1 MSGIDP
7 GVDLRECVEVI
18 FGRVIRRPEIGR
30 RCCML
35 AAVLVLGAGGLLV
48 TALVARA
55 DEMPLPGLSFW
66 MAVAIIALAQFARI
80 PVRVGEDY
88 VLVGWGEVAIIAAL
102 CLVPPVWLPWAGAL
116 GAMIAHVDRLV
127 GAPPGQRQR
136 VPYAI
141 LSLTVATT
149 AAASVASLFTGG
161 ATDTLRLHADDTS
174 AVSVLLAAALIYFVV
189 SSLLASAWV
198 ADGRGIGT
206 AWRNTARA
214 KRFMLPGNLA
224 VGTAVAVVMAIDSRW
239 LVALVPICA
248 ILHQAYLYQ
257 ARVDEGQDQW
267 ENLVY
272 ATRELNHLETTAVAA
287 ATVRGAAR
295 LFGAAEVEVALHRDV
310 EPAVWYRAG
319 RSEIDD
325 VVTRPAGVSLLHS
338 SQILSRKL
346 VVGAAELGEVRLG
359 FDRSRRLSPATNL
372 VFTAFAYAVANA
384 LGDAA
389 THHRLQMLAARSAF
403 DAVHDPLTGLANRSM
418 LVARGNAELARRT
431 ADAPAALL
439 LLDVDTFRAVN
450 DTLSPAAGDD
460 LLRSIASRLAAA
472 ACDGEILARL
482 GGDEFALLLRQDAA
496 APKAAVLRAKQ
507 IAALVASPIEVA
519 GVTIAVTATVGV
531 GLGIGNY
538 VNGNGTNGRG
548 NGVPGDGVNSHHSNG
563 NGHGPAEFEPHLD
576 TTELMRR
583 AGMALRRARREGVPV
598 AEYADVPTLVADRH
612 QVLADLRDALA
623 TTDQL
628 GVLLQPVV
636 NLATNQL
643 VGAEVLVRWHHP
655 TRGVLLPADFIA
667 AVEHSELAA
676 GFTGH
681 VIDLAL
687 EIAAE
692 WLEQGLDLPVTVNL
706 CARSTLDRELPPLV
720 ADRLARHG
728 VAANR
733 LILEITEGIMVADPE
748 RVECSVAA
756 LRALGVQVS
765 VGDFGTASA
774 SLELLTKCR
783 VDEVKIDRTFV
794 AAITT
799 SPETRAIVTA
809 TVDIARDLDMRV
821 VAEAVELPEQRE
833 ALNALGVTLAQGHLF
848 YPPLSAD
855 ETTTLIRDRYSG

>member
-7 GVDLRECVEVI
+7 GVDLRECAEVI
-18 FGRVIRRPEIGR
+18 FGRVVRRPEISR
-30 RCCML
+30 RCCLL
-35 AAVLVLGAGGLLV
+35 AAVLLLGSGGLLV
-48 TALVARA
+48 TALVARS
-55 DEMPLPGLSFW
+55 DEIPGPGLSFW
-66 MAVAIIALAQFARI
+66 MAVATVALAQFARI
-80 PVRVGEDY
+80 PVRVGDDY
-88 VLVGWGEVAIIAAL
+88 VLVAWGEVAIIAAL
-102 CLVPPVWLPWAGAL
+102 CLLPPVWIPWAGAL
-116 GAMIAHVDRLV
+116 GAVIAHIDRLV
-127 GAPPGQRQR
+127 GAPAGHRQR
-136 VPYAI
+136 VPYTI
-141 LSLTVATT
+141 LALTVAIT

-161 ATDTLRLHADDTS
+161 ATRALRLSVEDGSSVT
-174 AVSVLLAAALIYFVV
+174 VLLVAALIYFVV

-224 VGTAVAVVMAIDSRW
+224 VGTAIAVVMAIDSRW

-319 RSEIDD
+319 RTDIED

-338 SQILSRKL
+338 SQILTRKL

-418 LVARGNAELARRT
+418 LVVRGNAELARRT
-431 ADAPAALL
+431 SDAPAALL

-482 GGDEFALLLRQDAA
+482 GGDEFALLLRQDTA
-496 APKAAVLRAKQ
+496 APKAAVQRAKQ

-531 GLGIGNY
+531 GLGTGNY
-538 VNGNGTNGRG
+538 VNGDHASG
-548 NGVPGDGVNSHHSNG
+548 NGHPSNG
-563 NGHGPAEFEPHLD
+563 NGRGPDDCEPHLD

-583 AGMALRRARREGVPV
+583 AGVALRRARREGVPV
-598 AEYADVPTLVADRH
+598 AEYADVPTVGADRH
-612 QVLADLRDALA
+612 QMLADLRDALA

-681 VIDLAL
+681 IIDLAL

-692 WLEQGLDLPVTVNL
+692 WSAQGLELPVTVNL
-706 CARSTLDRELPPLV
+706 CARCTLDRALPPLV
-720 ADRLARHG
+720 AERLDRYG
-728 VAANR
+728 VAADR

-821 VAEAVELPEQRE
+821 VAEAVELAEQRE

-848 YPPLSAD
+848 YPPLSAN
-855 ETTTLIRDRYSG
+855 ETTTLIRDRSSG